1 MLPSFLFQAA
11 WNIRQYIHIPEWW
24 MWIVPLEPVASTPNF
39 WDEPFFWATSFAPKA
54 LDRFS
59 TFSKIPDM
67 VSFFFF
73 FSCQKNPKKIKGK
86 NQRGIYVAVPNYI
99 QSKEPSEVVAKLD
112 STPVAGFSLGA
123 LMGRFFAP
131 TVASFSLQT
140 TLPASHTHTTTQ
152 LPHWE
157 QAKIYLRRL
166 LERPSK
172 GAGESSTIRSTRAP
186 STTEFTGKIYWSGS
200 TDFEIW
206 ETHKNA

>member
-1 MLPSFLFQAA
+1 
-11 WNIRQYIHIPEWW
+11 

-39 WDEPFFWATSFAPKA
+39 WDEPLFWATSFAPKA

-59 TFSKIPDM
+59 IFSKIMDM
-67 VSFFFF
+67 VSFF
-73 FSCQKNPKKIKGK
+73 SPPRQKNPKKIKGK
-86 NQRGIYVAVPNYI
+86 NQRGIYVAVLNYI
-99 QSKEPSEVVAKLD
+99 QSKEPLEVVAKQD

-123 LMGRFFAP
+123 LMGRFLHPLLLLFP
-131 TVASFSLQT
+131 CKHHSLQ
-140 TLPASHTHTTTQ
+140 PTHTTTQ
-152 LPHWE
+152 LPNWE

-172 GAGESSTIRSTRAP
+172 GAGESSTIRSTSAP
-186 STTEFTGKIYWSGS
+186 GTTEFTGKIYWSGS